1 MPGAAVATIVIPTHN
16 GLSLLKKNLPSLK
29 NAPSA
34 DCPFDVVVADNGS
47 TDGTGP
53 WLAENWPDVR
63 VLALKR
69 NTGFAPAC
77 NRGADTAE
85 TPFVVFLNNDMKV
98 EPGWLPPL
106 LEAVEKEEATIAAG
120 SKVLSWDGATVDFGG
135 ADLNFEGR
143 AFQRDFQAYHDPQS
157 YKEEESIFLNGGAM
171 LVRRDTFL
179 EIGGFDEDFFAYYED
194 VDFGWRAWI
203 LGYKLVWA
211 PDSVTCHRHGA
222 TSARLTTGQK
232 RFLLERNA
240 LLSMFKNY
248 DDTNLSRAL
257 TPALLLAATRTLAG
271 SNVARNSFR
280 LWPPTPPQNTVQLQP
295 EAASHIAAISD
306 AIRLLPAMQKKR
318 SIIQSKRKRSDK
330 EVLARFGKPTEPIH
344 PGRAYARTQQRVL
357 EGTGLTTLL
366 RKDKGHVL
374 LISPDILPLAGL
386 PTTGA
391 GLRAWG
397 LGQGLRSHGL
407 SVSYSMPKAALTS
420 YPDAPPDIKE
430 LAWDE
435 QNLPELVTKTGATV
449 VVACGWP
456 LLEQLAE
463 CPRPVVLDFHGPHLI
478 ERTIQEHLDLETN
491 IRTKLCCINRADFFT
506 CAGDRQRSYFIP
518 WLLMAGI
525 PYRDEII
532 VQVPVCL
539 DPALPARVPSSDDE
553 PVFVYGGVFLPWQDP
568 RLALTILVEELE
580 RAGKGRL
587 ELFGGRHPFIPLD
600 TRRFETLVKRLESS
614 ERVVSRGMVSHDELL
629 KAYARATVAMD
640 VMVQNQERELA
651 FTTRTVE
658 YLWCGLPVIYNDYAD
673 LAPLIRDYD
682 AGWTVNPENA
692 DEIRA
697 AVRAALTRPEEIKR
711 KSVNAARLVS
721 ERLTWETVVKP
732 LVEFCMAP
740 SFRPHGAA
748 GVSSSAA
755 AEISA
760 LQRAVYDKDVHIRNL
775 EAMLARKGI
784 FTLVKYLAGRVL
796 YHLKH
801 GGLGAVSA
809 RTAQKLRG
817 RFGRGAI

>member
-1 MPGAAVATIVIPTHN
+1 M
-16 GLSLLKKNLPSLK
+16 
-29 NAPSA
+29 
-34 DCPFDVVVADNGS
+34 
-47 TDGTGP
+47 
-53 WLAENWPDVR
+53 
-63 VLALKR
+63 
-69 NTGFAPAC
+69 
-77 NRGADTAE
+77 AE
-85 TPFVVFLNNDMKV
+85 TPFVAFLNNDMKV
-98 EPGWLPPL
+98 DPGWLLPL
-106 LEAVEKEEATIAAG
+106 LEALENDDTTMAAG
-120 SKVLSWDGATVDFGG
+120 SKVLSWDGTKVDFGG

-143 AFQRDFQAYHDPQS
+143 AFQRDFQAYHDPHS
-157 YKEEESIFLNGGAM
+157 YKKEESIFLNGGAM
-171 LVRRDTFL
+171 LVRRDAFL
-179 EIGGFDEDFFAYYED
+179 KIGGFDEDFFAYYED

-203 LGYKLVWA
+203 LGYKLVWV
-211 PDSVTCHRHGA
+211 PESVTYHRHGA
-222 TSARLTTGQK
+222 TSARLTAGQK

-248 DDTNLSRAL
+248 DNTNLSRAL
-257 TPALLLAATRTLAG
+257 TSALLLAAKRTLAG
-271 SNVARNSFR
+271 SNIARNSFR
-280 LWPPTPPQNTVQLQP
+280 LSPPSPPQDTIHLHP
-295 EAASHIAAISD
+295 EAASHIAAITD
-306 AIRLLPAMQKKR
+306 GIRLLPAMQKKR
-318 SIIQSKRKRSDK
+318 SLIQSNRKRSDK

-366 RKDKGHVL
+366 SKDKGHVL

-407 SVSYSMPKAALTS
+407 SVSFSMPKAALGS
-420 YPDAPPDIKE
+420 YPDVPLDITE

-435 QNLPELVTKTGATV
+435 RNLAELVTNSGATV

-478 ERTIQEHLDLETN
+478 ERTIQEHLDIETN

-525 PYRDEII
+525 PYGEEMIA
-532 VQVPVCL
+532 QVPVCL
-539 DPALPARVPSSDDE
+539 DPTLPTKVPPSDDE

-600 TRRFETLVKRLESS
+600 TRRFETLVKRLDSS
-614 ERVVSRGMVSHDELL
+614 VRVVSHGMVDHDELL
-629 KAYARATVAMD
+629 RAYTRATVAMD
-640 VMVQNQERELA
+640 VMVRNQERELA

-682 AGWTVNPENA
+682 AGWTVNPESA

-697 AVRAALTRPEEIKR
+697 AVRAVLAHPEEVR
-711 KSVNAARLVS
+711 KKSLNATRLVS
-721 ERLTWETVVKP
+721 EHLTWEKAVEP
-732 LVEFCMAP
+732 LVEFCTAP
-740 SFRPHGAA
+740 SFRPHSTTS
-748 GVSSSAA
+748 VSSSSA

-775 EAMLARKGI
+775 EAMLARKGM
-784 FTLVKYLAGRVL
+784 FSHTKYLGRRVL
-796 YHLKH
+796 YHFRH
-801 GGLGAVSA
+801 GGFGAVLSRSVQA
-809 RTAQKLRG
+809 LRG
-817 RFGRGAI
+817 RFGRNAIR